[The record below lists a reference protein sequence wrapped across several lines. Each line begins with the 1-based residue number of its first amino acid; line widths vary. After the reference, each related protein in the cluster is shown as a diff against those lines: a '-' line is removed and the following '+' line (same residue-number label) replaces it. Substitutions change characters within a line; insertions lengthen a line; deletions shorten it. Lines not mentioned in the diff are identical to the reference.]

1 MSTFGRR
8 SPLVVSLLLHFGL
21 LPPCAGGPCCFKI
34 QPQSRTGHAHQ
45 LGLHAVWPVLRRF
58 SAPIPGRLLLSA
70 NRAEFCPTLPF
81 VYGCLNTLS
90 INSKFLSNSR
100 DILSHPSTRPLF
112 GGFHCFGYSSGK
124 GCGCRRPIKG
134 CGLPPR
140 AGGLCCFK
148 FIRILVWGT
157 RTNSARK
164 RSGRCYADIR
174 LLFLDAYY
182 CQPIARDSVPSARLG
197 FPVSLPSTTVA
208 AAVLAPPRQLAAP
221 PPGLYPGSRP
231 TPRRFASRASW
242 ARLGSLE
249 PPHQSPRRPSC
260 ARAGRARRYAAVLR
274 L

>member
-21 LPPCAGGPCCFKI
+21 LPPRAGGPCCFKI
-34 QPQSRTGHAHQ
+34 QPQSRMGHAHQ
-45 LGLHAVWPVLRRF
+45 LGLHAVWPVLR
-58 SAPIPGRLLLSA
+58 LLLAHCS
-70 NRAEFCPTLPF
+70 
-81 VYGCLNTLS
+81 VDS
-90 INSKFLSNSR
+90 IASV
-100 DILSHPSTRPLF
+100 IRPI
-112 GGFHCFGYSSGK
+112 K

-148 FIRILVWGT
+148 FICSLVWGT
-157 RTNSARK
+157 RTNSACK

-182 CQPIARDSVPSARLG
+182 CQSIARGSVPSARLG

-221 PPGLYPGSRP
+221 PPWLYPGSRP